1 VKDCLCHRIGRRSR
15 LSVSSWH
22 SQTKS
27 TSEYQVRVNV
37 YVTCYLIFSSL
48 MPRPVLRAVLRS
60 KPPRPYLRTIRFRY
74 KPFPQK
80 EQVVWGFAAFRFLRH
95 IANLRPDAYVCLS
108 DLVGNCTCFGSRG
121 LILMC
126 RRMRHLCRIRTFIKS
141 WNGS

>member
-1 VKDCLCHRIGRRSR
+1 MGRRSR

-37 YVTCYLIFSSL
+37 YVTCYFTFSFL

-95 IANLRPDAYVCLS
+95 IADLRPDAYVCLS
-108 DLVGNCTCFGSRG
+108 DLVGSCICFGSRG
-121 LILMC
+121 LILMR
-126 RRMRHLCRIRTFIKS
+126 RRMRHLCRIRTFMKS